1 MMEKA
6 ETLNLT
12 IILLKDL
19 GHLVLWNVVFLR
31 WCYKFW
37 RIIHEKKLTVYMD
50 FLYRRKE
57 TETLD
62 YVMFVYILC
71 DLMSELNWMVFF

>member
-1 MMEKA
+1 MM
-6 ETLNLT
+6 LQ
-12 IILLKDL
+12 
-19 GHLVLWNVVFLR
+19 VLADNPW
-31 WCYKFW
+31 
-37 RIIHEKKLTVYMD
+37 KKLTVYMD

-71 DLMSELNWMVFF
+71 DLMSELNWWVFF